1 LYSASRGTDPLVADV
16 TAGALTRDSDNPV
29 GFTQTL
35 WVTTPPF
42 LANIQ
47 TNKQSNQALT
57 NQYTEAIL
65 LFKINTQIL

>member
-1 LYSASRGTDPLVADV
+1 MQGDQPLQTFV
-16 TAGALTRDSDNPV
+16 TLRMYTLSSDNPA
-29 GFTQTL
+29 GLTQTL

-65 LFKINTQIL
+65 LFKINTNIVGK